1 MDISIYQMTGGLRIP
16 RMWLLAVAA
25 LLLAAPDPAPF
36 IQDVAWSPDGTL
48 LACSVAR
55 GDWDR
60 GGDYDIYVLRPDGS
74 GVRRLTDARGADLWI
89 SWSPDGKR
97 IAFSSRRTGAPEI
110 YVMNADGTSQA
121 RLTDGGGSA
130 PSWSP
135 DGKRIAFMRKV
146 DGQSQIFVMS
156 AGTAGGNSVLL
167 ASTGANE
174 WNPIWSPDGTRILF
188 YSDREGQGKDQIYTV
203 LADGSNL
210 HRLTAGEGNNIFPA
224 WSPDGGRIV
233 FGAVRAGGKGIYV
246 MNADG
251 TGERKLYD
259 GGYLARFS
267 PDGRSIAILDGNWPS
282 SRLSI
287 GKADGTEMR
296 SLPPL

>member
-1 MDISIYQMTGGLRIP
+1 
-16 RMWLLAVAA
+16 MWLLAAA
-25 LLLAAPDPAPF
+25 LLLAAPEPAPF

-55 GDWDR
+55 GDWDH
-60 GGDYDIYVLRPDGS
+60 GGDYDIYAFRPDGS
-74 GVRRLTDARGADLWI
+74 GVRRLTDAPGPDLWI

-97 IAFSSRRTGAPEI
+97 IAFGSSRDGGSEI
-110 YVMNADGTSQA
+110 YVMNADGTSPA
-121 RLTDGGGSA
+121 RWTEGGGST

-135 DGKRIAFMRKV
+135 DGKRIVFTRKV
-146 DGQSQIFVMS
+146 DGKSQIFVIS
-156 AGTAGGNSVLL
+156 ASTAGGHPVRL

-174 WNPIWSPDGTRILF
+174 WNPIWSPDGKRILF

-203 LADGSNL
+203 LEDGTNL
-210 HRLTAGEGNNIFPA
+210 RRLTAGEFNNIFPS

-233 FGAVRAGGKGIYV
+233 FGSVRAGEKGIYV

-251 TGERKLYD
+251 SGERKIHE
-259 GGYLARFS
+259 GGYLARYS
-267 PDGRSIAILDGNWPS
+267 PDGRSLAILDGKWPS

-287 GKADGTEMR
+287 GKADGTDMR